1 MNAYNLLRH
10 VCVHVMVLVTVCY
23 MLCVVWCAVAEGGKG
38 EEEEATS
45 NKDEE
50 EVQEEEEESK
60 TEEPESTK
68 HGEGHTVGIKSAVFV
83 LKEKLLLWIYGSS
96 VIKTDRPFFEVNE
109 RASGCRVAEST
120 KHDEGHTGGGG
131 AYK

>member
-1 MNAYNLLRH
+1 M
-10 VCVHVMVLVTVCY
+10 VSVTVMVCY

-68 HGEGHTVGIKSAVFV
+68 HGEGHTGGIKSAVFA
-83 LKEKLLLWIYGSS
+83 LKEKLLYEYMDLVLSRQIDHSL
-96 VIKTDRPFFEVNE
+96 K
-109 RASGCRVAEST
+109 
-120 KHDEGHTGGGG
+120 
-131 AYK
+131 